1 MWKMKNKI
9 LMRITTALFA
19 ALILMGGFSIPA
31 YANGGGEATNDSNV
45 KTEEKKEEKTSLTS
59 DGNMSLIDNVKGD
72 AAKDKEFIIVK
83 SKGGNYFYIV
93 IDHAAQGEN
102 TVHFLNQVDEK
113 DLLSII
119 DEKDSLT
126 TKPELPKQEETVKP
140 EVEKEKAEEKPE
152 KKNPA
157 GMIALSLILI
167 LGLAGG
173 AFYYF
178 KVLKPKQDVKGT
190 TELDEFDFEDY
201 EDDFTEEDSEDGEE
215 ALEETEQDESL

>member
-1 MWKMKNKI
+1 MKNKI

-45 KTEEKKEEKTSLTS
+45 KTEEKKEEKTPLTPDS
-59 DGNMSLIDNVKGD
+59 NMSLVDNVKGD

-83 SKGGNYFYIV
+83 SRGGNYFYIV

-119 DEKDSLT
+119 DEKDSLSA
-126 TKPELPKQEETVKP
+126 KPELPKEEEQKEP
-140 EVEKEKAEEKPE
+140 EAEKEKAEEKPE

-173 AFYYF
+173 ALYYF

-201 EDDFTEEDSEDGEE
+201 EDDFTKEDNEDGEE
-215 ALEETEQDESL
+215 ALEEAEPDESL

>member
-1 MWKMKNKI
+1 MKNKI
-9 LMRITTALFA
+9 MIRIMTALFA

-45 KTEEKKEEKTSLTS
+45 KTEEKKEEKTPLTP
-59 DGNMSLIDNVKGD
+59 DGNMSLIDNIKGD

-83 SKGGNYFYIV
+83 SRGGNYFYIV

-119 DEKDSLT
+119 DEKDSLSA
-126 TKPELPKQEETVKP
+126 KPELPKQEETVKP
-140 EVEKEKAEEKPE
+140 EAEKPKEEEKPE

-157 GMIALSLILI
+157 GMITLSLILI

-178 KVLKPKQDVKGT
+178 KIIKPKQNVKGA

-201 EDDFTEEDSEDGEE
+201 EDEFTDEDNEDGEE
-215 ALEETEQDESL
+215 ALEEAEPYETV

>member
-1 MWKMKNKI
+1 MKNKI
-9 LMRITTALFA
+9 IMRITTALFA
-19 ALILMGGFSIPA
+19 AMILMGGFSIPA

-45 KTEEKKEEKTSLTS
+45 KTEEKKEETKPLTP
-59 DGNMSLIDNVKGD
+59 DGNMSLVDNVKGD

-113 DLLSII
+113 DLLSLI
-119 DEKDSLT
+119 DEKDSLSA
-126 TKPELPKQEETVKP
+126 KPELPKEEEKKEP
-140 EVEKEKAEEKPE
+140 EVEKEKLEEKPE
-152 KKNPA
+152 KKNPT
-157 GMIALSLILI
+157 GMIVLSLILI
-167 LGLAGG
+167 IGLAGG

-178 KVLKPKQDVKGT
+178 KFLKPKQDVKGT

-201 EDDFTEEDSEDGEE
+201 EDDFTEDDNEDGEE
-215 ALEETEQDESL
+215 ALEEAEPDETV

>member
-1 MWKMKNKI
+1 MKNKI
-9 LMRITTALFA
+9 IKRIFTAVFA
-19 ALILMGGFSIPA
+19 VLILMGGFSIPA

-45 KTEEKKEEKTSLTS
+45 KTEEKKEEKTPLTP
-59 DGNMSLIDNVKGD
+59 DGNMSLVDNVKGD

-83 SKGGNYFYIV
+83 SRGGNYFYIV

-119 DEKDSLT
+119 DEKDSLSA
-126 TKPELPKQEETVKP
+126 KLELPKEEEKKEP
-140 EVEKEKAEEKPE
+140 EAEKEKPEEKTE

-178 KVLKPKQDVKGT
+178 KIIKPKQNVKGA

-201 EDDFTEEDSEDGEE
+201 EDEFTDEDNEDGEE
-215 ALEETEQDESL
+215 ALEEAEPDETV

>member
-1 MWKMKNKI
+1 MKNKI

-45 KTEEKKEEKTSLTS
+45 KTEEKKEEKTPLTP
-59 DGNMSLIDNVKGD
+59 DGNMSLVDNVKGD

-83 SKGGNYFYIV
+83 SRGGNYFYIV

-119 DEKDSLT
+119 DEKDSLSA
-126 TKPELPKQEETVKP
+126 KPELPKQEETVKP
-140 EVEKEKAEEKPE
+140 EAEKPKEEEKPE

-157 GMIALSLILI
+157 GMITLSLILI

-178 KVLKPKQDVKGT
+178 KIIKPKQNVKGA

-201 EDDFTEEDSEDGEE
+201 EDEFTDEDNEDGEE
-215 ALEETEQDESL
+215 ALEEAEPYETV

>member
-1 MWKMKNKI
+1 MKNKI
-9 LMRITTALFA
+9 IMRITTALFA
-19 ALILMGGFSIPA
+19 TLILMGGFSIPA
-31 YANGGGEATNDSNV
+31 YANGGEATNDSNV
-45 KTEEKKEEKTSLTS
+45 KTEEKKEETKPLTP
-59 DGNMSLIDNVKGD
+59 DGNMSLVDNVKGD

-83 SKGGNYFYIV
+83 SRGGNYFYIV

-119 DEKDSLT
+119 DEKDSLSA
-126 TKPELPKQEETVKP
+126 KPELPKEEEQKEP
-140 EVEKEKAEEKPE
+140 EAEKEKPEEKPE

-201 EDDFTEEDSEDGEE
+201 EEDNEDGEE

>member
-1 MWKMKNKI
+1 MKNKI
-9 LMRITTALFA
+9 IMRITTALFA

-31 YANGGGEATNDSNV
+31 YANGDGDATNDSNV
-45 KTEEKKEEKTSLTS
+45 KTEEKKEEKKPLTP
-59 DGNMSLIDNVKGD
+59 DGNMNLIDNVKGD

-119 DEKDSLT
+119 DEKSSLT
-126 TKPELPKQEETVKP
+126 AKPELPKQEQPKQETEKP
-140 EVEKEKAEEKPE
+140 KPEEKPE

-157 GMIALSLILI
+157 GMIAISLILI

-178 KVLKPKQDVKGT
+178 KFLKPKQNVKGT
-190 TELDEFDFEDY
+190 TDLDEFDFEDY
-201 EDDFTEEDSEDGEE
+201 EDDFIEDGDEDGEE
-215 ALEETEQDESL
+215 ISEETEPDETV

>member
-1 MWKMKNKI
+1 MKNKI

-45 KTEEKKEEKTSLTS
+45 KTEEKTPLTP
-59 DGNMSLIDNVKGD
+59 DGNMSLVDNVKGD

-119 DEKDSLT
+119 DEKDSLSA
-126 TKPELPKQEETVKP
+126 KPELPKEEEQKESEAEKP
-140 EVEKEKAEEKPE
+140 KAEEKPE

-178 KVLKPKQDVKGT
+178 KFLKPKQDVKGT

-201 EDDFTEEDSEDGEE
+201 EDDFADEDNEDGEE
-215 ALEETEQDESL
+215 LSEETEPDETV

>member
-1 MWKMKNKI
+1 MKNKI
-9 LMRITTALFA
+9 IMRITTALFA

-31 YANGGGEATNDSNV
+31 YANGDGDATNDSNV
-45 KTEEKKEEKTSLTS
+45 KTEEKKEEKKPLTP

-83 SKGGNYFYIV
+83 SRSGNYFYIV

-119 DEKDSLT
+119 DEKDRLSA
-126 TKPELPKQEETVKP
+126 KPELPKQEQPKQETENPKP
-140 EVEKEKAEEKPE
+140 EEKPE

-178 KVLKPKQDVKGT
+178 KFLKPKQNVKGT
-190 TELDEFDFEDY
+190 TDLDEFDFEDY
-201 EDDFTEEDSEDGEE
+201 EDDFTEDGDEDGEE
-215 ALEETEQDESL
+215 ISEETEPDETV

>member
-1 MWKMKNKI
+1 MKNKI
-9 LMRITTALFA
+9 MIRITTAFFA
-19 ALILMGGFSIPA
+19 ALIFMCGFSVPA

-45 KTEEKKEEKTSLTS
+45 KTEETKEEKAPLTP
-59 DGNMSLIDNVKGD
+59 DGNMSLVDNVKGD

-126 TKPELPKQEETVKP
+126 AKPELPKEEETKEP
-140 EVEKEKAEEKPE
+140 EAEKEKSEEKPE

-157 GMIALSLILI
+157 GMISLSLILI
-167 LGLAGG
+167 IGLAGG

-178 KVLKPKQDVKGT
+178 KFLKPKQDVKGT

-201 EDDFTEEDSEDGEE
+201 EDDFADEDSEDGEE
-215 ALEETEQDESL
+215 LSEETEPDETI

>member
-1 MWKMKNKI
+1 MKNKI

-45 KTEEKKEEKTSLTS
+45 KTEEKKEEKTPLTP
-59 DGNMSLIDNVKGD
+59 DGNMSLVDNVKGD

-83 SKGGNYFYIV
+83 SRGGNYFYIV

-119 DEKDSLT
+119 DEKDSLSA
-126 TKPELPKQEETVKP
+126 KPELPKEEEKKEP
-140 EVEKEKAEEKPE
+140 EVEKEKLEEKPE
-152 KKNPA
+152 KKNPT
-157 GMIALSLILI
+157 GMIVLSLILI

-178 KVLKPKQDVKGT
+178 KIIKPKQNVKGA

-201 EDDFTEEDSEDGEE
+201 EDEFTDEDNEDGEE
-215 ALEETEQDESL
+215 ALEEAEPDETV

>member
-1 MWKMKNKI
+1 MKNKI
-9 LMRITTALFA
+9 IIRITTALFA

-45 KTEEKKEEKTSLTS
+45 KTEEKKEEKVPLAP
-59 DGNMSLIDNVKGD
+59 DGNMSLVDNVKGD
-72 AAKDKEFIIVK
+72 VAKDKEFIIVK
-83 SKGGNYFYIV
+83 SKGGSYFYIV

-119 DEKDSLT
+119 DEKDSLSA
-126 TKPELPKQEETVKP
+126 KPELPKEEEQKEP
-140 EVEKEKAEEKPE
+140 EAEKEKAEEKPE

-157 GMIALSLILI
+157 GIIALSLILI

-178 KVLKPKQDVKGT
+178 KFLKPKQDIKGT

-201 EDDFTEEDSEDGEE
+201 EDDFTDENSEDGEE
-215 ALEETEQDESL
+215 LSEETAPDETL

>member
-1 MWKMKNKI
+1 MKNKI
-9 LMRITTALFA
+9 IMRITTALFA

-31 YANGGGEATNDSNV
+31 YANGDGDATNDSNV
-45 KTEEKKEEKTSLTS
+45 KTEEKKEEKKPLTP

-119 DEKDSLT
+119 DEKSSLT
-126 TKPELPKQEETVKP
+126 AKPELPKQEQPKQEMENPKP
-140 EVEKEKAEEKPE
+140 EEKPE

-157 GMIALSLILI
+157 GMIAISLILI

-178 KVLKPKQDVKGT
+178 KFLKPKQNVKGT
-190 TELDEFDFEDY
+190 TDLDEFDFEDY
-201 EDDFTEEDSEDGEE
+201 EDDFTEDGDEDGEE
-215 ALEETEQDESL
+215 ISEETEPDETV

>member
-1 MWKMKNKI
+1 MKNKI
-9 LMRITTALFA
+9 IMRITTALFA

-31 YANGGGEATNDSNV
+31 YANGDGDATNDSNV
-45 KTEEKKEEKTSLTS
+45 KTEEKKEEKKPLTP
-59 DGNMSLIDNVKGD
+59 DGNMNLIDNVKGD

-119 DEKDSLT
+119 DEKSSLT
-126 TKPELPKQEETVKP
+126 AKPELPKQEQPKQETEKP
-140 EVEKEKAEEKPE
+140 KPEEKPE

-157 GMIALSLILI
+157 GMIAISLILI

-178 KVLKPKQDVKGT
+178 KFLKPKQNVKGT
-190 TELDEFDFEDY
+190 TDLDEFDFEDY
-201 EDDFTEEDSEDGEE
+201 EDDFTEDGDEDGEE
-215 ALEETEQDESL
+215 ISEETEPDETV

>member
-1 MWKMKNKI
+1 MKNKI

-31 YANGGGEATNDSNV
+31 YANGGEATDDSNV
-45 KTEEKKEEKTSLTS
+45 KTEEKKEEKTPLTP
-59 DGNMSLIDNVKGD
+59 DGNMSLVDNVKGD

-119 DEKDSLT
+119 DEKDSLSA
-126 TKPELPKQEETVKP
+126 KLELPKEEEKKEP
-140 EVEKEKAEEKPE
+140 EAEKEPCRNNCLITHLDSWTCRRRLLLFQDSKAEAEC
-152 KKNPA
+152 
-157 GMIALSLILI
+157 
-167 LGLAGG
+167 
-173 AFYYF
+173 
-178 KVLKPKQDVKGT
+178 KGY
-190 TELDEFDFEDY
+190 DR
-201 EDDFTEEDSEDGEE
+201 
-215 ALEETEQDESL
+215 A

>member
-1 MWKMKNKI
+1 MKNKI

-31 YANGGGEATNDSNV
+31 YANGGEATDDSNV
-45 KTEEKKEEKTSLTS
+45 KTEEKKEEKTPLTP
-59 DGNMSLIDNVKGD
+59 DGNMSLVDNVKGD

-119 DEKDSLT
+119 DEKDSLSA
-126 TKPELPKQEETVKP
+126 KPELPKEEEKKEP
-140 EVEKEKAEEKPE
+140 EAEKLKAEEKQE

-178 KVLKPKQDVKGT
+178 KILKPKQDVKGT
-190 TELDEFDFEDY
+190 TDLDEFDFEDC
-201 EDDFTEEDSEDGEE
+201 EDDFTEANEDGEE
-215 ALEETEQDESL
+215 ISEETEPDGTV

>member
-1 MWKMKNKI
+1 
-9 LMRITTALFA
+9 
-19 ALILMGGFSIPA
+19 
-31 YANGGGEATNDSNV
+31 
-45 KTEEKKEEKTSLTS
+45 
-59 DGNMSLIDNVKGD
+59 MSLVDNVKGD

-119 DEKDSLT
+119 DEKDSLSA
-126 TKPELPKQEETVKP
+126 KPELPKEEEQKESEAEKP
-140 EVEKEKAEEKPE
+140 KAEEKPE

-157 GMIALSLILI
+157 GMIVLSLILI
-167 LGLAGG
+167 IGLAGG

-178 KVLKPKQDVKGT
+178 KILKPKQDVKGT

-201 EDDFTEEDSEDGEE
+201 EDDFTDEDNEDGEE
-215 ALEETEQDESL
+215 ALEEAEPDETV

>member
-1 MWKMKNKI
+1 MKNKI

-45 KTEEKKEEKTSLTS
+45 KTEEKKEEKTPLTP
-59 DGNMSLIDNVKGD
+59 DGNMSLVDNVKGD

-83 SKGGNYFYIV
+83 SRGGNYFYIV

-102 TVHFLNQVDEK
+102 TVHFLNQVGEK

-119 DEKDSLT
+119 DEKDSLSA
-126 TKPELPKQEETVKP
+126 KPELPKEEEKKEP
-140 EVEKEKAEEKPE
+140 EAEKEKPEEKTE

-178 KVLKPKQDVKGT
+178 KIIKPKQNVKGS

-201 EDDFTEEDSEDGEE
+201 EDEFTDEDNENGEE
-215 ALEETEQDESL
+215 ALEEAEPDETV

>member
-1 MWKMKNKI
+1 MKNNIMK
-9 LMRITTALFA
+9 RIFTAVFA
-19 ALILMGGFSIPA
+19 VLLLMGGFSVTA
-31 YANGGGEATNDSNV
+31 YAGGGGEATNDSNV
-45 KTEEKKEEKTSLTS
+45 KIEEKKEEKTPLTP
-59 DGNMSLIDNVKGD
+59 DGNMNLVDNVKGD

-119 DEKDSLT
+119 DEKSGLT
-126 TKPELPKQEETVKP
+126 EKPELPKQEEKKAPETGKPKP
-140 EVEKEKAEEKPE
+140 EEKQE

-178 KVLKPKQDVKGT
+178 KFLKPKQDIKGT
-190 TELDEFDFEDY
+190 TDLDKFDFDDY
-201 EDDFTEEDSEDGEE
+201 EDDFADEDSEDGKEFSEE
-215 ALEETEQDESL
+215 AEPDETL

>member
-1 MWKMKNKI
+1 MKNKI

-45 KTEEKKEEKTSLTS
+45 KTEEKKEEKTPLTP
-59 DGNMSLIDNVKGD
+59 DGNMSLVDNVKGD

-119 DEKDSLT
+119 GIYQVAIKGSRISSQSNSGYANVMT
-126 TKPELPKQEETVKP
+126 PGYYAPHQERREH
-140 EVEKEKAEEKPE
+140 
-152 KKNPA
+152 
-157 GMIALSLILI
+157 
-167 LGLAGG
+167 
-173 AFYYF
+173 
-178 KVLKPKQDVKGT
+178 
-190 TELDEFDFEDY
+190 
-201 EDDFTEEDSEDGEE
+201 
-215 ALEETEQDESL
+215 LE

>member
-1 MWKMKNKI
+1 MI
-9 LMRITTALFA
+9 RITTALFA
-19 ALILMGGFSIPA
+19 ALIFMCGFSIPA
-31 YANGGGEATNDSNV
+31 YANGGEATDDSNV
-45 KTEEKKEEKTSLTS
+45 KTEEKKEEKKPLTP

-72 AAKDKEFIIVK
+72 AANDKEFIIVK

-113 DLLSII
+113 DLISII
-119 DEKDSLT
+119 DEKDRLT
-126 TKPELPKQEETVKP
+126 AKPELPKEEEKKEPETEKPKP
-140 EVEKEKAEEKPE
+140 EEKQE

-178 KVLKPKQDVKGT
+178 KFLKPKQNVKGT
-190 TELDEFDFEDY
+190 TDLDEFDLEDY
-201 EDDFTEEDSEDGEE
+201 EDDFIEENDEDGKEIS
-215 ALEETEQDESL
+215 EETEPDETV

>member
-1 MWKMKNKI
+1 MKNKI
-9 LMRITTALFA
+9 IMRITTALFA

-31 YANGGGEATNDSNV
+31 YAGGGGDATNDSNV
-45 KTEEKKEEKTSLTS
+45 KTEEKKEEKKPLTP
-59 DGNMSLIDNVKGD
+59 DGNMSLIDNIKGD

-83 SKGGNYFYIV
+83 SRGGNYFYIV

-119 DEKDSLT
+119 DEKDSLSA
-126 TKPELPKQEETVKP
+126 KPELPKEEEKKEP
-140 EVEKEKAEEKPE
+140 EAEKEKPEEKTE

-178 KVLKPKQDVKGT
+178 KIIKPKQNVKGA

-201 EDDFTEEDSEDGEE
+201 EDEFTDEDNEDGEE
-215 ALEETEQDESL
+215 ALEEAEPDETV

>member
-1 MWKMKNKI
+1 MKNKI
-9 LMRITTALFA
+9 IKRIFTAVFA
-19 ALILMGGFSIPA
+19 VLLLMGCFSIPA

-45 KTEEKKEEKTSLTS
+45 KTEEKKEEKTPLTP
-59 DGNMSLIDNVKGD
+59 DGNMSLVDNVKGD

-93 IDHAAQGEN
+93 IDHTAQGEN

-119 DEKDSLT
+119 DEKDSLSA
-126 TKPELPKQEETVKP
+126 KPELPKQEEQKKP
-140 EVEKEKAEEKPE
+140 EAEKPKAEEKQE

-173 AFYYF
+173 TFYYF
-178 KVLKPKQDVKGT
+178 KILKPKQDVKGT

-201 EDDFTEEDSEDGEE
+201 EDDFIEDDNEDGEE
-215 ALEETEQDESL
+215 ALEEAEPDETV

>member
-1 MWKMKNKI
+1 MKNKI
-9 LMRITTALFA
+9 MIRIMTALFA
-19 ALILMGGFSIPA
+19 ALIIMGGFSIPA

-45 KTEEKKEEKTSLTS
+45 KTEEKKEEKTPLTP
-59 DGNMSLIDNVKGD
+59 DGNMSLVDNVKGD
-72 AAKDKEFIIVK
+72 ATKDKEFIIVK

-119 DEKDSLT
+119 DEKDSLSA
-126 TKPELPKQEETVKP
+126 KPELPKQEEKKEP
-140 EVEKEKAEEKPE
+140 ETEKEKPE

-157 GMIALSLILI
+157 GMIVLSLILI
-167 LGLAGG
+167 LGLTGG

-178 KVLKPKQDVKGT
+178 KFLKPKQDIKGT
-190 TELDEFDFEDY
+190 TDLDEFDFEDY
-201 EDDFTEEDSEDGEE
+201 EDDFIEDDNEDGEE
-215 ALEETEQDESL
+215 TLEEAEPDETL

>member
-1 MWKMKNKI
+1 MKNKI
-9 LMRITTALFA
+9 LMRITTAVFA
-19 ALILMGGFSIPA
+19 VLILMGGFSIPA

-45 KTEEKKEEKTSLTS
+45 KTEETKEEKKSLTP
-59 DGNMSLIDNVKGD
+59 DGNMSLVDNVKGD

-119 DEKDSLT
+119 DEKSSLT
-126 TKPELPKQEETVKP
+126 AKPELPKEEEKKEPEAEKP
-140 EVEKEKAEEKPE
+140 KAEEKTE

-157 GMIALSLILI
+157 GMIALFLILI

-178 KVLKPKQDVKGT
+178 KILKPKQDVKGT

-201 EDDFTEEDSEDGEE
+201 EDDFIEDDNEDGEE
-215 ALEETEQDESL
+215 ALKEAEPDKTV

>member
-1 MWKMKNKI
+1 MNNKI
-9 LMRITTALFA
+9 IMRITAALFA
-19 ALILMGGFSIPA
+19 TLILMGGFSIPA

-45 KTEEKKEEKTSLTS
+45 KTEEKKEEKTPLTP
-59 DGNMSLIDNVKGD
+59 DGNMSLVDNVKGD

-119 DEKDSLT
+119 DEKDSLSA
-126 TKPELPKQEETVKP
+126 KPELPKEEKQKEPEAEKP
-140 EVEKEKAEEKPE
+140 KAEEKPE

-173 AFYYF
+173 VFYYF
-178 KVLKPKQDVKGT
+178 KFLKPKQDVKGT

-201 EDDFTEEDSEDGEE
+201 EDDFIEDDNEDGEE
-215 ALEETEQDESL
+215 TLEEAEPDETL

>member
-1 MWKMKNKI
+1 MKNKI

-31 YANGGGEATNDSNV
+31 YANGGEATDDSNV
-45 KTEEKKEEKTSLTS
+45 KTEEKKEEEKKSLTPE
-59 DGNMSLIDNVKGD
+59 GNMTLIDNVKGD

-119 DEKDSLT
+119 DEKDSLSA
-126 TKPELPKQEETVKP
+126 KLELPKEEEKKEP
-140 EVEKEKAEEKPE
+140 EAEKEKPEEKQE

-157 GMIALSLILI
+157 GIIALSLILI

-173 AFYYF
+173 VFYYF
-178 KVLKPKQDVKGT
+178 KILKPKQNVKGT

-201 EDDFTEEDSEDGEE
+201 EDEFTDEDNEDGEE
-215 ALEETEQDESL
+215 ALEEAEPDETV

>member
-1 MWKMKNKI
+1 MKNKI

-19 ALILMGGFSIPA
+19 ALILLGGFYIPD
-31 YANGGGEATNDSNV
+31 YANGGGEATNDINV
-45 KTEEKKEEKTSLTS
+45 KTAENKEEKTPLTP
-59 DGNMSLIDNVKGD
+59 DGNMSLVDNVKGD

-119 DEKDSLT
+119 DEKDSLSA
-126 TKPELPKQEETVKP
+126 KPELPKEEEQKEPEAEKP
-140 EVEKEKAEEKPE
+140 KAEEKPE

-157 GMIALSLILI
+157 GMITLSLILI

-178 KVLKPKQDVKGT
+178 KFLKPKQDVKGT

-201 EDDFTEEDSEDGEE
+201 EDDFTEEDNEDGEE
-215 ALEETEQDESL
+215 ALEETAQDETV

>member
-1 MWKMKNKI
+1 MKNKI

-45 KTEEKKEEKTSLTS
+45 KTEEKKEEKTPLTP
-59 DGNMSLIDNVKGD
+59 DGNMSLVDNVKGD
-72 AAKDKEFIIVK
+72 TAKDKEFIIVK
-83 SKGGNYFYIV
+83 SRGGNYFYIV

-119 DEKDSLT
+119 DEKTSLSA
-126 TKPELPKQEETVKP
+126 KPELPKEEEKKEP
-140 EVEKEKAEEKPE
+140 EAEKEKPEEKTE

-173 AFYYF
+173 TFYYF
-178 KVLKPKQDVKGT
+178 KIIKPKQNVKGA

-201 EDDFTEEDSEDGEE
+201 EDEFTDEDNEDGEE
-215 ALEETEQDESL
+215 ALEEAEPDETV

>member
-1 MWKMKNKI
+1 MKNKI
-9 LMRITTALFA
+9 IMRITTALFA

-31 YANGGGEATNDSNV
+31 YANGDGDATNDSNV
-45 KTEEKKEEKTSLTS
+45 KTEEKKEEKKPLTP

-119 DEKDSLT
+119 DEKSSLT
-126 TKPELPKQEETVKP
+126 AKPELPKQEQPKQETEKP
-140 EVEKEKAEEKPE
+140 KPEEKPE

-157 GMIALSLILI
+157 GMIAISLILI

-178 KVLKPKQDVKGT
+178 KFLKPKQNVKGT
-190 TELDEFDFEDY
+190 TDLDEFDFEDY
-201 EDDFTEEDSEDGEE
+201 EDDFIEANEDGEE
-215 ALEETEQDESL
+215 ISEETEPDETV

>member
-1 MWKMKNKI
+1 MKNKI
-9 LMRITTALFA
+9 IMRITTALFA

-31 YANGGGEATNDSNV
+31 YANGDGDDTNDSNV
-45 KTEEKKEEKTSLTS
+45 KTEETKEEKKSLTPE
-59 DGNMSLIDNVKGD
+59 GNMTLIDNVKGD

-126 TKPELPKQEETVKP
+126 AKPELPKQEQPKQETEKP
-140 EVEKEKAEEKPE
+140 KPEEKPE

-157 GMIALSLILI
+157 GMIVLSFILI

-178 KVLKPKQDVKGT
+178 KFLKPKQNVKGT
-190 TELDEFDFEDY
+190 TDLDEFDFEDY
-201 EDDFTEEDSEDGEE
+201 EDDFIEDGDEDGEE
-215 ALEETEQDESL
+215 ISEETEPDETV